1 VDLFFIL
8 YLWSIFIV
16 YEFLEINF
24 LFFVF
29 GIYLVEIGKKA
40 ENSAVFD
47 MDFDPI

>member
-1 VDLFFIL
+1 MRFYYLFFY
-8 YLWSIFIV
+8 YLD
-16 YEFLEINF
+16 
-24 LFFVF
+24 F